1 MLKLFKCIFVIIL
14 FFPLFATATL
24 LELSVDIDDAAY
36 QVYVTHDGRD
46 WAWVSPVNIQF
57 NACEQKIDN
66 SEKYLI
72 DVLVDSGCENQLLA
86 PHYRDG
92 WRFATTEELSVI
104 FNVLT
109 ITSFYDFEHSMYIQA
124 TEYWNTDYIL
134 GDRLNF
140 EGNKISGE
148 WSDNVN
154 FETFYVRNHV
164 AVPVPDPS
172 VLFAFPMV
180 LIILVRKIVK
190 K

>member
-1 MLKLFKCIFVIIL
+1 
-14 FFPLFATATL
+14 
-24 LELSVDIDDAAY
+24 
-36 QVYVTHDGRD
+36 
-46 WAWVSPVNIQF
+46 
-57 NACEQKIDN
+57 
-66 SEKYLI
+66 
-72 DVLVDSGCENQLLA
+72 
-86 PHYRDG
+86 
-92 WRFATTEELSVI
+92 
-104 FNVLT
+104 
-109 ITSFYDFEHSMYIQA
+109 MYIQA

>member
-14 FFPLFATATL
+14 FFPLLATATL

-46 WAWVSPVNIQF
+46 WAWVSPVNTQF
-57 NACEQKIDN
+57 NACEQQIVN
-66 SEKYLI
+66 SEQYLV

-92 WRFATTEELSVI
+92 WRFVTAEELSVI

-109 ITSFYDFEHSMYIQA
+109 IASFYDFDNSMYIQA
-124 TEYWNTDYIL
+124 TEYWNTDYLL

-140 EGNKISGE
+140 EDNKISGK
-148 WSDNVN
+148 WSDNVS

-164 AVPVPDPS
+164 AVSVPDPS
-172 VLFAFPMV
+172 VLFIFSMV
-180 LIILVRKIVK
+180 LIILVRKIHK
-190 K
+190 Q